1 MSSGPEASSSDLLLP
16 EAQNALRQGDRDRA
30 RELFTAL
37 LALQPGHPGALIGL
51 ANLAILANDPEEII
65 AALERLP
72 MAMRRQDKIRV
83 ALGMAYNNRGARLQQ
98 KGDLIGAQG
107 AFQQAV
113 TLDPQCV
120 LAYINSAKLYLAA
133 DQPGR
138 AEPPLG
144 QALSLQPGHPEALF
158 QAARVSLA
166 RGDLTQV
173 RQRLAAAEAGAG
185 DSPAIA
191 ADIAEM
197 YHVIG
202 ERDQALSR
210 FQRLMTREGAQALGA
225 RYARLLFNNNRAS
238 SAVAYLRTRKD
249 LDADPELTREYAR
262 ALRKAGDDAE
272 AMAVYG
278 AIARDNP
285 QDVQA
290 ALGSRICLPAV
301 AWDLGYL
308 RLARS
313 RYAAGLDWLER
324 EWLPGYAPTHTPG
337 GEDNLAN
344 LLWSNFYLAY
354 QGEDDRALQQQFGR
368 LLEGLLRRQAPALL
382 EPRRPKPRKR
392 PRLALVSA
400 FWRNC
405 TVGHYFASWIG
416 ALVNA
421 GWDVHLVLT
430 GKADD
435 FTEQLRPR
443 SSAFH
448 HWQLPPRHLAKRLL
462 ALECDLILYPELGMD
477 PVCLLLAAMRLAPV
491 QCCAWGHPVTTGL
504 GNLDYFFS
512 CAEMEPPQAEEQ
524 YSETLI
530 TLPGLGTSYVPDSEP
545 PPATRADLGLPEGA
559 RLYLIPQSPFKLHP
573 DFDRVMVEIVK
584 GDPQGRLVLFAGSEE
599 GLTARLL
606 QRIERVFAAEGL
618 EPGPSLLVLPH
629 CPRQRYLQIN
639 RACDLMLDTIP
650 WSGGNTSLD
659 AISVGLPVVTWP
671 GDFMRGRQSA
681 AMLRRLGLE
690 DCIAPSRDRLVPLA
704 LELAQDPRAKQAV
717 AERMRLD
724 RPALF
729 EDARPLASLT
739 RTLAERLPASRAR
752 R

>member
-1 MSSGPEASSSDLLLP
+1 MSSGPEASSIDFLLP
-16 EAQNALRQGDRDRA
+16 EAQNALRQGDRERA
-30 RELFTAL
+30 RELFEAL
-37 LALQPGHPGALIGL
+37 LALQPGHPAALIGL

-65 AALERLP
+65 AVLERLP
-72 MAMRRQDKIRV
+72 MAMRQQDKIRG

-98 KGDLIGAQG
+98 QGDLAGSQR
-107 AFQQAV
+107 AFQRAV
-113 TLDPQCV
+113 AVDPQCV
-120 LAYINSAKLYLAA
+120 LAYVNSAKLYLAA

-138 AEPPLG
+138 AEAPLA
-144 QALSLQPGHPEALF
+144 QALRLQPGDPAALF
-158 QAARVSLA
+158 QAARLCLA
-166 RGDLTQV
+166 RGDLPGV
-173 RQRLAAAEAGAG
+173 RQRLVAAEANAG
-185 DSPAIA
+185 GSPSWL

-197 YHVIG
+197 YLAIG
-202 ERDQALSR
+202 EREQALAR
-210 FQRLMTREGAQALGA
+210 FERLMGLEGTEELGV
-225 RYARLLFNNNRAS
+225 RYARMLFNNNRAS
-238 SAVAYLRTRKD
+238 SSVAYLRRRTD

-262 ALRKAGDDAE
+262 ALRKAGDDEE

-290 ALGSRICLPAV
+290 AFGSRICLPAV
-301 AWDLGYL
+301 ARNLEHLW
-308 RLARS
+308 LARG

-324 EWLPGYAPTHTPG
+324 EWLPSYAPDRTPG

-354 QGEDDRALQQQFGR
+354 QGENDRALQQQFGR

-405 TVGHYFASWIG
+405 TVGHYFGAWIG

-430 GKADD
+430 GQADD
-435 FTEQLRPR
+435 FTKQLRPR
-443 SSAFH
+443 SGAFY
-448 HWQLPPRHLAKRLL
+448 HWPLPPRHLAKRLL

-504 GNLDYFFS
+504 GNIDYFFS
-512 CAEMEPPQAEEQ
+512 CAEMEPPGAPDH
-524 YSETLI
+524 YSETLV
-530 TLPGLGTSYVPDSEP
+530 TLPGLGTAYVPDSEP
-545 PPATRADLGLPEGA
+545 PPATRADLGLPEKA

-599 GLTARLL
+599 GLTAKLR
-606 QRIERVFAAEGL
+606 QRIEMVFEAEGL
-618 EPGPSLLVLPH
+618 DPGPSLLVLPH

-639 RACDLMLDTIP
+639 RVCDLMLDTIS

-690 DCIAPSRDRLVPLA
+690 DCIAPSRDRLAPLA
-704 LELAQDPRAKQAV
+704 LELAQDPGAKQAIV
-717 AERMRLD
+717 ERMRLH

-739 RTLAERLPASRAR
+739 RTLAEWLPASRAR